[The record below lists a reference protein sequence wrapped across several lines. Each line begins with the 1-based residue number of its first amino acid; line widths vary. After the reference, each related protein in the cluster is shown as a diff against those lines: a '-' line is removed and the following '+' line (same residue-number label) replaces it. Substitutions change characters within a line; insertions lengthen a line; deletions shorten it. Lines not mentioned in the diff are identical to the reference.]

1 MKITTLTFLFL
12 IFIIIQ
18 TSAQLNLP
26 NASPD
31 GELKQEVGFTDV
43 AVKYSRPGA
52 KGRTIFGGLVPFGE
66 LWRTGAHDATTIRVS
81 DTVKLNGHLVPAGTY
96 SFFTI
101 PNPKEWTIILNK
113 DTAMHGTSEYK
124 QENDLIRFTA
134 TAENSSRFYET
145 FTIEINDIIKDAAS
159 LYLIWENTQVKL
171 AITTNADEVVIA
183 EINNRINVKKEDR
196 ASLLY
201 QSALYYFNNGK
212 DLKQAYE
219 WIQVA
224 NKKGQDAVHLQLRAK
239 IEAALGKYDAAIKSA
254 RTSSDL
260 ATTKKLDQVVSS
272 NEKLIKE
279 WSSKLEIK

>member
-31 GELKQEVGFTDV
+31 GELNQEVGFTDV

-66 LWRTGAHDATTIRVS
+66 LWRTGAHDATTIRLS

-196 ASLLY
+196 ASLFY

-212 DLKQAYE
+212 DLRQAYE

-239 IEAALGKYDAAIKSA
+239 IEAALGNYDAAIKSA

-260 ATTKKLDQVVSS
+260 ARTKKLDQVVAS
-272 NEKLIKE
+272 NEKLIQE
-279 WSSKLEIK
+279 WTKPENK

>member
-1 MKITTLTFLFL
+1 MKTTTLTFLFL

-31 GELKQEVGFTDV
+31 GELNQEVGFTDV

-66 LWRTGAHDATTIRVS
+66 LWRTGAHDATTIRLS

-196 ASLLY
+196 ASLFY

-212 DLKQAYE
+212 DLRQAYE

-239 IEAALGKYDAAIKSA
+239 IEAALGNYDAAIKSA

-260 ATTKKLDQVVSS
+260 ARTKKLDQVVAS
-272 NEKLIKE
+272 NEKLIQE
-279 WSSKLEIK
+279 WSSKPENK

>member
-1 MKITTLTFLFL
+1 ML
-12 IFIIIQ
+12 
-18 TSAQLNLP
+18 
-26 NASPD
+26 
-31 GELKQEVGFTDV
+31 
-43 AVKYSRPGA
+43 R
-52 KGRTIFGGLVPFGE
+52 
-66 LWRTGAHDATTIRVS
+66 
-81 DTVKLNGHLVPAGTY
+81 
-96 SFFTI
+96 
-101 PNPKEWTIILNK
+101 WTIILNK

-159 LYLIWENTQVKL
+159 LYLIWEKTQVKL

-196 ASLLY
+196 ASLFY

-212 DLKQAYE
+212 DLRQAYE

-239 IEAALGKYDAAIKSA
+239 IEAALGNYDAAIKSA

-260 ATTKKLDQVVSS
+260 ARTKKLDQVVAS
-272 NEKLIKE
+272 NEKLIQE
-279 WSSKLEIK
+279 WSSKPENK

>member
-1 MKITTLTFLFL
+1 MKTSTLTFLFL

-66 LWRTGAHDATTIRVS
+66 LWRTGAHDATTIRLS

-171 AITTNADEVVIA
+171 AITTKADEVVIA

-196 ASLLY
+196 ASLFY

-239 IEAALGKYDAAIKSA
+239 IEAALGNYDAAIKSA
-254 RTSSDL
+254 RTSLDL
-260 ATTKKLDQVVSS
+260 ARTKKLDQVVAS
-272 NEKLIKE
+272 NEKLIQE
-279 WSSKLEIK
+279 WTKPENK